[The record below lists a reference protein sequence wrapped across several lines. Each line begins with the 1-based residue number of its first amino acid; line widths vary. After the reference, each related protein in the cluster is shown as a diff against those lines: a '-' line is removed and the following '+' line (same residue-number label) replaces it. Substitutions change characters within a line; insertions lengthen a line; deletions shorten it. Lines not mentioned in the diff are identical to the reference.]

1 MSSWWK
7 IDWNKYFQ
15 GSNNCMH
22 IVSENFTLE
31 PWPIGIFMLIW
42 SQIQCFSK
50 CTIFQCV
57 SNHRFNDLCDKKK
70 LLLMYWN
77 FHACL
82 LKSLMLCPL
91 SVHLA
96 ACQSIYFHLILAHT
110 VMDTLEILCLS
121 RSATVDTTMLAH
133 VFKLINKYI
142 YIYIN
147 MDRPK
152 INLQVAA
159 GWASL
164 QYWDLVWLINQ
175 LWKIIINAYPLA
187 PLVKQI

>member
-1 MSSWWK
+1 MLQSKLSIFELSSYLLFVITLYLGNCPYAVHFTMSSWWQ

-22 IVSENFTLE
+22 NVSESFTLE

-57 SNHRFNDLCDKKK
+57 SNHRFSDLCDKKK

-82 LKSLMLCPL
+82 LKSSMLCPL

-142 YIYIN
+142 YIYKYGQAK
-147 MDRPK
+147 D
-152 INLQVAA
+152 
-159 GWASL
+159 
-164 QYWDLVWLINQ
+164 
-175 LWKIIINAYPLA
+175 
-187 PLVKQI
+187 